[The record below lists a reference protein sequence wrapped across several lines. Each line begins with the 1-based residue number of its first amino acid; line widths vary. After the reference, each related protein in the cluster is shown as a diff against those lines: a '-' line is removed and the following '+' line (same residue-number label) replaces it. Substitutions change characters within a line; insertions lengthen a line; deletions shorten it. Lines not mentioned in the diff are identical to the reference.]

1 MSTEH
6 ESNSS
11 AIELENVSLIRR
23 TQEEHSHNLKAR
35 LFSVLKGTYRRPR
48 RKTVLQN
55 ITLSLPLGARIGL
68 IGANG
73 SGKSTLLRVI
83 AGILAPSIGTVR
95 TNGRIAPLIELGAGF
110 EPELSVQDNIILYGV
125 LLGATRS
132 EMRSKLEEIIRF
144 AELEDYR
151 LFPVRSLSSGMAA
164 RLAFAIAT
172 DVEPRILLLD
182 EVLSVGDEAF
192 RRKSRR
198 RIDSF
203 ISRGVTVIIVSHDL
217 GVLRQTC
224 MRTIWLDAGKIRHDG
239 PTEETIAA
247 YLRTTDE
254 MASTL
259 LSKRAQAYSPA

>member
-1 MSTEH
+1 MSAEH
-6 ESNSS
+6 ESPSI
-11 AIELENVSLIRR
+11 AIELENVSLTRR
-23 TQEEHSHNLKAR
+23 TREEHAYNLKAR
-35 LFSVLKGTYRRPR
+35 LFSFLKGTYRRPR
-48 RKTVLQN
+48 RKTVLEGL
-55 ITLSLPLGARIGL
+55 TLSLPFGAHIGL

-83 AGILAPSIGTVR
+83 AGILPPSGGAVKTS
-95 TNGRIAPLIELGAGF
+95 GRIAPLIELGAGF
-110 EPELSVQDNIILYGV
+110 EPDLSVQENIILYGV
-125 LLGATRS
+125 LLGATRG

-144 AELEDYR
+144 AELEEYR
-151 LFPVRSLSSGMAA
+151 HYPVRSLSSGMAA
-164 RLAFAIAT
+164 RLAFAVAT
-172 DVEPRILLLD
+172 DVDPQILLLD

-224 MRTIWLDAGKIRHDG
+224 KRTIWLDAGKIRHDG

-247 YLRTTDE
+247 YLRTADE

-259 LSKRAQAYSPA
+259 LHKHVPAYSRV